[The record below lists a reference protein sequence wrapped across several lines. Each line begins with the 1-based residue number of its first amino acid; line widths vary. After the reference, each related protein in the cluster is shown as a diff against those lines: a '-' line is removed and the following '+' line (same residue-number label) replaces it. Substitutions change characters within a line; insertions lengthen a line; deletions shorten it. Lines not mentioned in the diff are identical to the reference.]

1 MDVPSPA
8 PWHKEALK
16 NHVRIHLGGLGHA
29 EIRSPP
35 SHGASRSLL
44 TATRDAKT
52 SPICRGPLSS
62 FVPPGFSLSPLRQ
75 QRSKRAA
82 GCTAL
87 RKPSS
92 AAASAVL
99 TPPTPHRGSDR
110 GFENIAGALPL
121 ASGTWQSPSLGRTR
135 KALERWLETGA
146 VSAAGHL
153 QLQRTPGRDHGCECL
168 EMFMS
173 GPGERKGGEREV
185 TK

>member
-62 FVPPGFSLSPLRQ
+62 FVPPGFSLSPPRQ

-82 GCTAL
+82 GCTVL

-92 AAASAVL
+92 AVASAVL

-121 ASGTWQSPSLGRTR
+121 ASGTWQMPWGAPAKLSSAGWRREQCPLMGTCSCTGHQEEIMDVNVLKCLCLVLGR
-135 KALERWLETGA
+135 G
-146 VSAAGHL
+146 
-153 QLQRTPGRDHGCECL
+153 
-168 EMFMS
+168 
-173 GPGERKGGEREV
+173 KGGKREV